1 MILMKSGYSVDD
13 INDPARVVFVAND
26 ELVAARLAVFML

>member
-13 INDPARVVFVAND
+13 ITARVVFVAND
-26 ELVAARLAVFML
+26 ELVAARLAVFIL

>member
-13 INDPARVVFVAND
+13 INDPARVVFVAN